1 MAKVQQIRPN
11 NDMIPAG
18 LNTVTGV
25 ELIDMEIPPLKW
37 VVDGLI
43 PEGVTILAG
52 APKLGKSYLAL
63 QLCVDVCEGNNFLRD
78 YECDKAEATFLTW
91 EDNPRRVRDRLRG
104 MTSNPLPGFHF
115 QHEPKVDTKNL
126 DWLEAELDRYPKV
139 KLVVFDTLGQMR
151 MEEGRVKNPYS
162 ADVGF
167 LRPFCDVSYKK
178 HVGILFVT
186 HTNQDEKKEDEL
198 SRVQGTN
205 GLIGTADTIFV
216 LKGSRNDKGLL
227 TSSGR
232 DTPNTRIEL
241 LRNNVTKGWI
251 PVGPEEP
258 ANIVEKILA
267 YFNDNSTGRP
277 TEIAKAI
284 GVKAC
289 DKQLGRLVQ
298 AKTLK
303 KKNGVYSLA

>member
-1 MAKVQQIRPN
+1 MGKVEPIRENIDITP
-11 NDMIPAG
+11 MG
-18 LNTVTGV
+18 LNTVSGI
-25 ELIDMEIPPLKW
+25 ELNNMDLPPLKW
-37 VVDGLI
+37 IVDGLI

-78 YECDKAEATFLTW
+78 YECDKGEATFLTW
-91 EDNPRRVRDRLRG
+91 EDNPRRVRERLQG

-115 QHEPKVDTKNL
+115 QYKPKVDTKNL

-151 MEEGRVKNPYS
+151 IEEGRVKNPYS
-162 ADVGF
+162 GDVGF
-167 LRPFCDVSYKK
+167 LQPFCEVSYRKR
-178 HVGILFVT
+178 VGILFVT

-216 LKGSRNDKGLL
+216 LKSSRNDKGVLS
-227 TSSGR
+227 SSGR

-241 LRNNVTKGWI
+241 LRNNVTHGWI
-251 PVGPEEP
+251 PSGPEEP
-258 ANIVEKILA
+258 SNVSEKILA
-267 YFNDNSTGRP
+267 YFKHHDKGRP
-277 TEIAKAI
+277 SEIANEI
-284 GVKAC
+284 GEKAC
-289 DKQLGRLVQ
+289 DKQLSRLVER
-298 AKTLK
+298 KTLK
-303 KKNGVYSLA
+303 NKNGVYSLA